1 MSGLRRHCVL
11 FDLDGTLVDTA
22 PDLTGALNRLRAERD
37 LAPFPEQ
44 QLRSMAS
51 QGAAGLLRVGL
62 GMTSDH
68 PEFERTR
75 ARYLEVYAEH
85 LAERSALFKGLAG
98 LLDDLSQQ
106 GRLWGIVTN
115 KPGWLTQP
123 LLEAL
128 GLASRAACVVSGD
141 CTPTPKPE
149 PAPVLLACQRAAVSP
164 EQCVLIGDDRRDV
177 EAGQAANTAT
187 IAVGWGYHPEDDPP
201 TAWGADAYAASTAE
215 LRDLLG

>member
-62 GMTSDH
+62 GMTSEH
-68 PEFERTR
+68 PDFESTR

-85 LAERSALFKGLAG
+85 LAERSVLFEGLSG
-98 LLDDLSQQ
+98 VLDDLSHQS
-106 GRLWGIVTN
+106 RLWGIVTN
-115 KPGWLTQP
+115 KPGWLTRP

-128 GLASRAACVVSGD
+128 GLASQAVCVVSGD
-141 CTPTPKPE
+141 CTPTPKPH
-149 PAPVLLACQRAAVSP
+149 PAPVLLACQRAAVAP

-187 IAVGWGYHPEDDPP
+187 IAVGWGYHPDEDPP
-201 TAWGADAYAASTAE
+201 TAWGADAYAASAAE